1 MRAIGYYS
9 TQNENIDPDNLFL
22 EFEQYCKLGHHDYD
36 EYSPYGIF
44 LDQNFKNPNSEYDRM
59 KKFLEDSKD
68 TFMIFIPDV
77 THFGNSLESAVR
89 KILDC
94 DKTGSKVRCMDNEC
108 PDPIQNAL
116 KFFPVSGKKSS
127 SGSTKIKKS
136 LQKKASQAQA
146 LGRPPYG
153 YKISDQK
160 KLQIV
165 AEEAK
170 VVELIYRL
178 YTSDKLGLRLIAKH
192 LNDRNIFT
200 KKGRNWN
207 VVTIRD
213 ILRNSAY
220 IGTYSRFGMKMPLQH
235 TPIISEE
242 LFRQARDQ
250 TWQRRPIGRISESK
264 PFLLSGLVFCAS
276 CGNKMMGATKKQS
289 WKLKNGNRSY
299 KTYRYYQCQSRN
311 NQSVCSYH
319 TWRSS
324 RLETTVLDQLKLA
337 LSPRIMD
344 LEKREFRN
352 MDAVKSIWND
362 RIETA
367 QRRFFQ
373 SVRRTANGEMTLQ
386 IMGEYLNQLDNAKL
400 GLNHSINSS
409 DITQIFTDWDS
420 LDVEYRQIFLKENI
434 QKILVT
440 DESVELKI

>member
-9 TQNENIDPDNLFL
+9 NSKNDSDPDKVFL
-22 EFEQYCKLGHHDYD
+22 DFERFCKFGHHDYD
-36 EYSPYGIF
+36 EYSPYGVF
-44 LDQNFKNPNSEYDRM
+44 LDQNLDDPNNEYDRM
-59 KKFLEDSKD
+59 KKFLEDSQY
-68 TFMIFIPDV
+68 TFIVFIPDA
-77 THFGNSLESAVR
+77 THFGQTLESAIR

-94 DKTGSKVRCMDNEC
+94 NQTGSKVRCMDNEC

-116 KFFPVSGKKSS
+116 KFFPLSGKKSN
-127 SGSTKIKKS
+127 SGSNKIKQS
-136 LQKKASQAQA
+136 MQKKASEAQA

-160 KLQIV
+160 KLEIV
-165 AEEAK
+165 PNEAK

-235 TPIISEE
+235 PPIIPEE

-250 TWQRRPIGRISESK
+250 TWQRRPIGRISASK
-264 PFLLSGLVFCAS
+264 PFLLSGLVFCES
-276 CGNKMMGATKKQS
+276 CGNKMMGSTKRQS

-319 TWRSS
+319 TWRST
-324 RLETTVLDQLKLA
+324 RLETTVLDHLKIS
-337 LSPRIMD
+337 LSSNSVNSTQ
-344 LEKREFRN
+344 REVRN
-352 MDAVKSIWND
+352 IDTVKSIWMD
-362 RIETA
+362 RIGAAE
-367 QRRFFQ
+367 RRFIQ
-373 SVRRTANGEMTLQ
+373 SVRRTANGEMTLE
-386 IMGEYLNQLDNAKL
+386 IMSEYLNHLDNARS
-400 GLNHSINSS
+400 GLNNSINSS
-409 DITQIFTDWDS
+409 DISQIFSDWDT
-420 LDVEYRQIFLKENI
+420 LDVESQQIFLKEHI
-434 QKILVT
+434 EKIFVK
-440 DESVELKI
+440 DESVELII